1 MRRMHAGSAANTMMR
16 KPNLPGP
23 FAGPSR
29 QSRLRAAL
37 EVAFGWGAKGTM
49 VLAGLAVGR

>member
-1 MRRMHAGSAANTMMR
+1 MRRMHAGSAANTMR